1 MTLHRAKPLSKFEAN
16 PLREKVHRIIKE
28 KSFAEGD
35 FVLVSGRR
43 SKYYLDMK
51 PTLFSPEG
59 ATAVA
64 ELVLNELAGTRVD
77 YIGGLA
83 VGAIPL
89 ASAVAIVSERHE
101 CPLPGFFVRSA
112 VKDHGTKKLIEGL
125 AAGETLSGK
134 RVVIVDDVTTQGT
147 SAMTAVEAARGAG
160 AEVALVLSIV
170 DREEGAEDFFRA
182 QAIPFRWLFRASEFL
197 SAARTDAGS

>member
-1 MTLHRAKPLSKFEAN
+1 MTLLHRSKPLSTFEAN
-16 PLREKVHRIIKE
+16 LLREKVHRIIKE

-35 FVLVSGRR
+35 FVLVSGRK

-64 ELVLNELAGTRVD
+64 ELVLNELENTRVD

-89 ASAVAIVSERHE
+89 ASAVAIVSARYE

-125 AAGETLSGK
+125 AAGETLAGK
-134 RVVIVDDVTTQGT
+134 RVVIVDDVTTQGK
-147 SAMTAVEAARGAG
+147 SAMTAVEAAREAG
-160 AEVALVLSIV
+160 AEIVLVLSIV
-170 DREEGAEDFFRA
+170 DREEGAEEFFRA
-182 QAIPFRWLFRASEFL
+182 QSIPFRWLFRASEFL
-197 SAARTDAGS
+197 SSAGQS

>member
-1 MTLHRAKPLSKFEAN
+1 MTLLHRSKPLSKFEAN
-16 PLREKVHRIIKE
+16 LLREKVHRIIRE

-35 FVLVSGRR
+35 FTLVSGRK

-64 ELVLNELAGTRVD
+64 ELVLNELEDTRVD

-89 ASAVAIVSERHE
+89 ASAVAILSERYE

-125 AAGETLSGK
+125 AAGETLAGK

-147 SAMTAVEAARGAG
+147 SAMTAVEAAREAG
-160 AEVALVLSIV
+160 AQIALVLSIV
-170 DREEGAEDFFRA
+170 DREEGAEEFFRA
-182 QAIPFRWLFRASEFL
+182 QSIPFRWLFRASEFL
-197 SAARTDAGS
+197 SSAGQS

>member
-16 PLREKVHRIIKE
+16 LLREKVHRIIKE

-89 ASAVAIVSERHE
+89 ASAVAIVSERHD

-125 AAGETLSGK
+125 GTGETLSGK
-134 RVVIVDDVTTQGT
+134 RVVIVDDVTTQGR

-197 SAARTDAGS
+197 SAR